1 MSEWYELIKDD
12 YYIDFKKN
20 KLVITVATNY
30 NGAIYA
36 ELDFDLL
43 TKYIEETM
51 NRRIKNE

>member
-20 KLVITVATNY
+20 KLIITVATNY

-36 ELDFDLL
+36 ELDLDVLI
-43 TKYIEETM
+43 KYIEEKTKQ
-51 NRRIKNE
+51 RRNLK